1 MFGRQS
7 RRDRD
12 MALLDG
18 SQRATTP
25 AQRRR
30 ARTKSAAKAAGEGQ
44 AWEDAQRH
52 ADIRR
57 NRWRS

>member
-7 RRDRD
+7 RRDLD

-25 AQRRR
+25 AQRRK
-30 ARTKSAAKAAGEGQ
+30 ARTKSAEKAAAKGQ
-44 AWEDAQRH
+44 GWERRH
-52 ADIRR
+52 WARFTR
-57 NRWRS
+57 